1 MRSIRDDDMIG
12 RGSQGEDG
20 GKREKEMRMEDKGRG
35 YDRARRKGF
44 AAMRYTIS
52 DGGVRWLQICP
63 ISLP

>member
-1 MRSIRDDDMIG
+1 MRNIRDDDMIG
-12 RGSQGEDG
+12 RGDQGEDG

-52 DGGVRWLQICP
+52 D
-63 ISLP
+63 